1 MSFGL
6 ESKETKKER
15 RLSEVSDEESFNDDK
30 RSIKTFPPLKLQE
43 IETSWV
49 ERKVL
54 CSLTQGKNDYVRS
67 GGHYDDLN
75 RFEIVPVR

>member
-49 ERKVL
+49 ERKFFVL
-54 CSLTQGKNDYVRS
+54 WLKERMIKS
-67 GGHYDDLN
+67 GVVA
-75 RFEIVPVR
+75 IVTT